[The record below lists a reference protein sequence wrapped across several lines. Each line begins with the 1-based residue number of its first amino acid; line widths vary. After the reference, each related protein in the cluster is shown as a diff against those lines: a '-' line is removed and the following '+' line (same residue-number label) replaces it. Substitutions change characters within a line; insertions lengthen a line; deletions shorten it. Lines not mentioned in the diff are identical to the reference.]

1 MTKILLVLSVLI
13 VGTLS
18 GDCFG
23 ENCAHRPPTLPSEH
37 HLLPDIV
44 NALDQ

>member
-1 MTKILLVLSVLI
+1 MTKILLVLSILI
-13 VGTLS
+13 VVAFS

-23 ENCAHRPPTLPSEH
+23 ENCAHRPPTLSSEH

-44 NALDQ
+44 DALDH